1 MQKIHPHALFR
12 LSVLG
17 PLASRDRLEKGDLK
31 ALVRELAARSY
42 AIPNSRRS
50 FLSEKTIEAWYY
62 AWKRG
67 GIDALTPRS
76 RSDRGASKMTAALQK
91 AVCAAKKENPGRS
104 LRTIRQLV
112 SASGLPGATRLSR
125 SSIHRLLQQRGIS
138 NLPGTQSQ
146 PVEHRSFVAAHAGDI
161 WYGDVMHGPKVLV
174 GDRLRKVFLVSFMD
188 DASRLVTHSAFCP
201 AETALEV
208 EGVLKQALLKRGLPV
223 RLVID
228 NGSAYRA
235 ATLQAVCARLEIR
248 LIYCRPYAPEGKGKL
263 ERWHRTLRQGFLN
276 ELDMDRVRD
285 LFDLNARLWAWLE
298 ECYHKVPHAGL
309 DGLTPLER
317 YRQDL
322 LRIRSLGPFAS
333 RIDELFLHRHDRL
346 VKRDG
351 TVSYDGQR
359 FEVPFELAGQTVK
372 LVVDPHRQKVVGV
385 ESLKG
390 EPLGQAAPLDPIA
403 NCRRKRRSASTEA
416 TTVRAAAGANAVE
429 LALERQKRNLL
440 GSLSEEEV

>member
-1 MQKIHPHALFR
+1 MQQIHPHALFR

-17 PLASRDRLEKGDLK
+17 PLASRDRMEKGELK
-31 ALVRELAARSY
+31 AVVRELAARSY
-42 AIPNSRRS
+42 AIPDSRRS
-50 FLSEKTIEAWYY
+50 FLAEKTIERWYY

-67 GIDALTPRS
+67 GIDALTPKP
-76 RSDRGASKMTAALQK
+76 RSDRGNSKMTKALQE
-91 AVCAAKKENPGRS
+91 AVCKTKEANPGRS

-112 SASGLPGATRLSR
+112 AASGLPGATRLSR
-125 SSIHRLLQQRGIS
+125 SSIHRLLQRRGLS
-138 NLPGTQSQ
+138 ELPGSAAQ

-161 WYGDVMHGPKVLV
+161 WYGDVMHGPKVMV
-174 GDRLRKVFLVSFMD
+174 DGRLRKVFLISLMD

-208 EGVLKQALLKRGLPV
+208 EGVLKQALLKRGVPV
-223 RLVID
+223 RLIFD

-235 ATLQAVCARLEIR
+235 TTMQAVCARLEIR
-248 LIYCRPYAPEGKGKL
+248 LVYCRPYTPESKGKL
-263 ERWHRTLRQGFLN
+263 ERWHRTIRQGFLN

-285 LFDLNARLWAWLE
+285 IFDLNARLWAWLE
-298 ECYHKVPHAGL
+298 ECYHKVPHSGL

-317 YRQDL
+317 YRRDL

-346 VKRDG
+346 VRKDG
-351 TVSYDGQR
+351 TVSYEGKR
-359 FEVPFELAGQTVK
+359 FEVPFELVGQTVK

-390 EPLGQAAPLDPIA
+390 EPLGQATALDAIA
-403 NCRRKRRSASTEA
+403 NCRRKRRSPSAS
-416 TTVRAAAGANAVE
+416 VVAARDLSGANAVE
-429 LALERQKRNLL
+429 LALERQRRNLL
-440 GSLSEEEV
+440 GCLPEEEV

>member
-1 MQKIHPHALFR
+1 MQQIHPHALFR

-31 ALVRELAARSY
+31 VLVRELATRSY
-42 AIPNSRRS
+42 AIPDSRRS
-50 FLSEKTIEAWYY
+50 FIAEKTIEGWYY

-67 GIDALTPRS
+67 GIDALTPKP
-76 RSDRGASKMTAALQK
+76 RSDQGTSKMTEALQK
-91 AVCAAKKENPGRS
+91 AICAAKIENSGRS

-112 SASGLPGATRLSR
+112 AASGLPGATKLSR

-138 NLPGTQSQ
+138 NLPGSQAQ
-146 PVEHRSFVAAHAGDI
+146 PVEHRSFVAAHAGNI

-174 GDRLRKVFLVSFMD
+174 DGRLRKVFLVSFMD
-188 DASRLVTHSAFCP
+188 DASRLITHSAFCP

-208 EGVLKQALLKRGLPV
+208 EGVLKQALLKRGLPA
-223 RLVID
+223 RLIID

-235 ATLQAVCARLEIR
+235 TTMQAVCARLEIR
-248 LIYCRPYAPEGKGKL
+248 LVYCRPYSPESKGKL

-276 ELDMDRVRD
+276 ELDMDKVRD
-285 LFDLNARLWAWLE
+285 IFDLNARLWAWLE
-298 ECYHKVPHAGL
+298 ECYHKVPHGGL

-333 RIDELFLHRHDRL
+333 RIDELFLHRYDRL
-346 VKRDG
+346 VRKDG
-351 TVSYDGQR
+351 TVSYEGER
-359 FEVPFELAGQTVK
+359 FEVPFELVGQTVK

-390 EPLGQAAPLDPIA
+390 EPLGQATPLDVIA
-403 NCRRKRRSASTEA
+403 NCHRKRRKAPTEA
-416 TTVRAAAGANAVE
+416 VAARNVSGVNAVE
-429 LALERQKRNLL
+429 LALERQRRNILGLL
-440 GSLSEEEV
+440 PQEEV